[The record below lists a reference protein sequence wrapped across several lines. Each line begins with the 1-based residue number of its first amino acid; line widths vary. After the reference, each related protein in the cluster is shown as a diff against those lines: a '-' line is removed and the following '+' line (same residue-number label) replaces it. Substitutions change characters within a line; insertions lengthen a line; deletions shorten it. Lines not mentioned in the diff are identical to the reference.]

1 VWANYFDDV
10 PEAGASEEARP
21 RSLWLF
27 AHLLLHLGIIGMA
40 IGVARFVTFHPG
52 QDIPTDDIAGV
63 AVPMAVVY
71 LAMILIASVSRRRP
85 IAPLVEL
92 RLGGI
97 VAVALVVVVAE
108 AAPWFDTYWSVA
120 VFAVVGIAEAALEA
134 IARRRTTI
142 VPAVA
147 PA

>member
-1 VWANYFDDV
+1 
-10 PEAGASEEARP
+10 
-21 RSLWLF
+21 
-27 AHLLLHLGIIGMA
+27 MA

-97 VAVALVVVVAE
+97 VAVAVVVVVAE
-108 AAPWFDTYWSVA
+108 LAPWFDTYWSVS

-134 IARRRTTI
+134 IARRRTEI